1 MKFEIR
7 DLKLFLNIFFVVFCV
22 FVQAQQESNFT
33 ENTKVVK
40 EDVIY
45 DISILPNYNNVQ
57 RLNPACF
64 SVLKNLSNILKNDTS
79 LTVLMYNSG
88 DFGNIDSNYNT
99 LRLQNKAV
107 LQNLIENEIDSKQ
120 FSSFSF
126 YEKNKISKGKFL
138 TQIIFTKNFE
148 EKESQTEITKPDS
161 IKRVKYIKDTTFS
174 AQIAFTKKNI
184 LEEKSNKFLENILK
198 NLKVDEKLDFT
209 LFCKNEKAE
218 QKCEEAIES
227 LLSSHFIESNKV
239 NFSQFIKSTGN
250 SRANIS
256 LLKQKTEYLYLSKT
270 ETFLRDYYFKI
281 KNK

>member
-1 MKFEIR
+1 M
-7 DLKLFLNIFFVVFCV
+7 VFCV
-22 FVQAQQESNFT
+22 FVQAQQESTFT
-33 ENTKVVK
+33 ENTKNVE

-45 DISILPNYNNVQ
+45 NISILPNYNNMQ

-64 SVLKNLSNILKNDTS
+64 PVLKNLSNILKNDTS
-79 LTVLMYNSG
+79 LTIFVYNSA
-88 DFGNIDSNYNT
+88 DFGNIDYNYQA

-107 LQNLIENEIDSKQ
+107 LKNLVENGIASKQ

-148 EKESQTEITKPDS
+148 EKESQIERTKPDS
-161 IKRVKYIKDTTFS
+161 IKRIKYVKDSTFS

-184 LEEKSNKFLENILK
+184 LEEESYNFLENILK
-198 NLKVDEKLDFT
+198 NLKTDEKLDFT
-209 LFCKNEKAE
+209 LFCKDEKAE

-239 NFSQFIKSTGN
+239 NFSQYIKSSGKST
-250 SRANIS
+250 ANIS
-256 LLKQKTEYLYLSKT
+256 LLKQKTEYLYLNKT
-270 ETFLRDYYFKI
+270 ETFLKDYYFKI
-281 KNK
+281 KK